1 MKNIIIFAF
10 CAFALVQSVSAQ
22 EKNND
27 KVYTTFG
34 GNGGILSFSDVKDN
48 GTKVNS
54 IPRFTF
60 FFNIGTNYNYDVSDH
75 FGFFSG
81 TNIKNIGMITEVGDT
96 KLKRRVYTLG
106 VPVGFKVGNVKDGI
120 MLFGGAEVD
129 VAFNYKEKTF
139 VNDDKKSK
147 FNEWFSDRTQTLMP
161 SVFAGFQFSEHF
173 SIKGKPGTMAGAIP
187 AFLGCIPVDNTFN
200 MRTGRIQ
207 GMQLSLLI
215 FIKGKSMSLV
225 LYNFTFP
232 GRQLNKAFN
241 FFF

>member
-1 MKNIIIFAF
+1 MVRTTSIQQQSHSKTRVMKNIILFAF
-10 CAFALVQSVSAQ
+10 CAFALSQSASAQ
-22 EKNND
+22 KKNND

-75 FGFFSG
+75 FGVFSG

-106 VPVGFKVGNVKDGI
+106 VPVGFKVGNIKEGVL
-120 MLFGGAEVD
+120 LFGGAEVD
-129 VAFNYKEKTF
+129 LAFNYKEKTF
-139 VNDDKKSK
+139 VNDDKKDK
-147 FNEWFSDRTQTLMP
+147 FNEWFSSRTQTLMP

-173 SIKGKPGTMAGAIP
+173 SIKGQYYLNNFFNQDYTSNGMKPYQNLDAKLFFVT
-187 AFLGCIPVDNTFN
+187 LG
-200 MRTGRIQ
+200 
-207 GMQLSLLI
+207 
-215 FIKGKSMSLV
+215 
-225 LYNFTFP
+225 YNFSRKDFA
-232 GRQLNKAFN
+232 KK
-241 FFF
+241 